1 MSIGSKV
8 HIFDSEK
15 LGEGSS
21 GAVYRGSDEHGKAYA
36 VKCIK
41 TNEMG
46 IPNILENSIMMTIS
60 HPALNTALHI
70 HTTARETHIFQRL
83 AETDLARHTRR
94 KEKYVSPDLLR
105 EWSYSLVQAVACLHR
120 QKIIHADVKANNV
133 LLFED
138 QTVKLGDFTLAVRV
152 WDPRHKKSQKIR
164 LSAG

>member
-1 MSIGSKV
+1 MVIWNVYSMLKRMDAPAHKNDLMMSFFKAYFRYFLFVILQTKKDNRTKFCWFLPNIGMSIGSKV

-15 LGEGSS
+15 LGEGSY
-21 GAVYRGSDEHGKAYA
+21 GAVYRCSDEHGKAYA

-83 AETDLARHTRR
+83 AKTHQIIKIARRHPIHMERNR
-94 KEKYVSPDLLR
+94 
-105 EWSYSLVQAVACLHR
+105 QLH
-120 QKIIHADVKANNV
+120 
-133 LLFED
+133 
-138 QTVKLGDFTLAVRV
+138 
-152 WDPRHKKSQKIR
+152 
-164 LSAG
+164 